1 MCPVRS
7 RAPPIFNQLQTP
19 MNSRSDLQQFWKD
32 FDHPYPPHGDDCATI
47 TTAKASPMVHTVT
60 SVLPPDPKTHSTA
73 IKFDSGKTDWSLMPF
88 EAVEE
93 INKVLEFGAKKYN
106 EGQTTREHWNWA
118 KGEGLGIPRVLSAI
132 FRHLFAFSRGEK
144 LDPESGLSHIA
155 HAGCGIIFILYY
167 LKYPEKYSKNKAV
180 EKNT

>member
-1 MCPVRS
+1 
-7 RAPPIFNQLQTP
+7 
-19 MNSRSDLQQFWKD
+19 MNKLELDLKQFWRD
-32 FDHPYPPHGDDCATI
+32 FGETPFPPVGDDTI
-47 TTAKASPMVHTVT
+47 TINTTQDIPSQVTMASTPAVKDETV
-60 SVLPPDPKTHSTA
+60 A

-132 FRHLFAFSRGEK
+132 LRHLFAFSRGEK
-144 LDPESGLSHIA
+144 IDPESGLSHIA

-167 LKYPEKYSKNKAV
+167 LKYPEKYNKNKV
-180 EKNT
+180 LEKNT